1 MINCRN
7 LLLATLTATL
17 LAAMPLHAQQ
27 EVEVDI
33 YGTQA
38 ASTIRLAYPFPRLGE
53 GVTRASVETP
63 FNQVLLRDLIFAEIF
78 EIVAMPPGEP
88 TVERAATANA
98 QAFLDVLISRDG
110 SEYVVEVRLFDVAGK
125 SVQMG
130 RRYRGD
136 TAALTRIAHTIAN
149 DLLLFFNGKPGI
161 FLSQIAFVSTRSGN
175 IKEVWTMDYDGSNQ
189 RQVTSMSAIT
199 MNPQWSPDGERLV
212 YTSFVRGTS
221 DIYISH
227 RRGGGRVRLVTGV
240 NLNTSPKFSPDGRQI
255 AFVGAVDGNPDIYV
269 MRDDGTNIRR
279 LTTQASVE
287 STPAWSPTGRQIA
300 FTSGRSGSPQIY
312 IMDAEGTNVRRISYE
327 GEWNDDAAFS
337 PTGDFLAY
345 TSRVGGRF
353 QIRLMNLSTG
363 QSRIIAGEG
372 SNEQPT
378 WSPDGR
384 HLVFMS
390 NRSGRW
396 QIYRIAIDGRGLTQ
410 LTFEGVNSSPSW
422 SPNIN

>member
-1 MINCRN
+1 MINRT
-7 LLLATLTATL
+7 LLLATLIATL
-17 LAAMPLHAQQ
+17 LAALPLHAQQ

-38 ASTIRLAYPFPRLGE
+38 ASTIRLAYPFPRLAE
-53 GVTRASVETP
+53 GITRASVETP

-88 TVERAATANA
+88 TVERAAAANA

-110 SEYVVEVRLFDVAGK
+110 NEFVIEVRLFDVAGR

-130 RRYRGD
+130 RRYRGGSD
-136 TAALTRIAHTIAN
+136 ALTRIAHTIAN

-161 FLSQIAFVSTRSGN
+161 FMSQIAFVSTRAGN

-189 RQVTSMSAIT
+189 RQVTSMNAIT

-212 YTSFVRGTS
+212 YTSFLRGSS

-255 AFVGAVDGNPDIYV
+255 AFVGAVGGNPDIYV
-269 MRDDGTNIRR
+269 IRDDGTNIRR
-279 LTTQASVE
+279 LTTQSSAE

-300 FTSGRSGSPQIY
+300 FTSDRSGTPQIY
-312 IMDAEGTNVRRISYE
+312 VMDAEGTNVRRISFE

-372 SNEQPT
+372 SNEQPF

-396 QIYRIAIDGRGLTQ
+396 QIYRIGIDGRGLTQ